1 MVSAGASCYRDEME
15 YAGDPGFR
23 DVDAQWI
30 VDGPNSGGVR
40 FYVLWREHLFYV
52 DQDFSSGSVGRG
64 IPAAQFAAAH
74 RGSSDERYRWIVADL
89 DARGLS
95 SGTG

>member
-1 MVSAGASCYRDEME
+1 MVSGRAPCYGARVE
-15 YAGDPGFR
+15 YGGDPGFR

-40 FYVLWREHLFYV
+40 FFVLWREHLFLV
-52 DQDFSSGSVGRG
+52 EQEFSSGSIGAG
-64 IPAAQFAAAH
+64 IPAAAFAAAY
-74 RGSSDERYRWIVADL
+74 RGAADPRYQWIVEDL

-95 SGTG
+95 GQAG